1 MGNLEPSILVD
12 NSKRSGKVNPM
23 SRAYQV
29 GFEAA
34 CSDNGKVN
42 IDLLPILSKD
52 RMHEIL
58 REELKKDGWKEDS
71 EDGSLKKKV
80 DGVDVTLPK
89 GSSVAELSLEIEK
102 KGTARSDTD
111 YSKKQT
117 DEIVERAK
125 TALQESLKE
134 EIAGKLIGAE
144 EKVIKSLDEAT
155 QRTYVQSL
163 KEKAASMGN
172 IESVSEGTD
181 TMGRPEVTI
190 KISMFS

>member
-1 MGNLEPSILVD
+1 
-12 NSKRSGKVNPM
+12 M

-42 IDLLPILSKD
+42 IDILPILSKD

-58 REELKKDGWKEDS
+58 REELKKDGWKEDP
-71 EDGSLKKKV
+71 ETGDLKKQV

-111 YSKKQT
+111 YSQKQT
-117 DEIVERAK
+117 DEIVEKAK
-125 TALQESLKE
+125 KALEESLKE
-134 EIAGKLIGAE
+134 QVSGKLINAE

-155 QRTYVQSL
+155 QRTYVRSL

-181 TMGRPEVTI
+181 SSGRPEVTI